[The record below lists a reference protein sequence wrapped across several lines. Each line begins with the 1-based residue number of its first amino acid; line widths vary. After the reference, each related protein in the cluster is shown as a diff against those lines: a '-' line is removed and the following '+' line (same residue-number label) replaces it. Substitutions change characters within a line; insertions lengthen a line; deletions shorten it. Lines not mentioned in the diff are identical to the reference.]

1 VHVACSMVSEDVV
14 LAEPLGK
21 EESGRCH
28 CHLVQSSAC
37 AHCVHEYAS
46 ASCGDVRLI
55 GSGRVVAE
63 VCPVCAVTRLTATLE
78 LCMKVRGKVVK
89 YT

>member
-1 VHVACSMVSEDVV
+1 MWSLLS
-14 LAEPLGK
+14 PWGK

-28 CHLVQSSAC
+28 CAHLVQSSAC

-46 ASCGDVRLI
+46 ASCGDVWLI

-63 VCPVCAVTRLTATLE
+63 VCTVCAVTRLTATLE